1 MVTLDLE
8 TLALILG
15 ILGTIGGIIL
25 AFFRFYRRFEKL
37 EEKGRQD
44 DTLLKALCRGVFAC
58 LDGLHQMGCNGEV
71 SKAIELLRD
80 KIINE

>member
-15 ILGTIGGIIL
+15 ILGTLCGVLI
-25 AFFRFYRRFEKL
+25 AVFRFYGRFEKL
-37 EEKGRQD
+37 EDKVRQD
-44 DTLLKALCRGVFAC
+44 DALLKTLCRGVFAC

-80 KIINE
+80 KVIDE

>member
-8 TLALILG
+8 TIALILG
-15 ILGTIGGIIL
+15 VLGTIGGIVI
-25 AFFRFYRRFEKL
+25 AFFRFYRRFERL
-37 EEKGRQD
+37 EDKVKQD

-80 KIINE
+80 KIIEE